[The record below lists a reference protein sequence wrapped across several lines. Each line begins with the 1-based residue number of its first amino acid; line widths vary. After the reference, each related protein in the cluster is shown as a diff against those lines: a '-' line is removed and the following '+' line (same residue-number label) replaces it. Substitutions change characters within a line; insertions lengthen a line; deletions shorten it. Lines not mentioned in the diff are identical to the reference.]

1 MKLETFS
8 KQLQT
13 WSDILEEIPEYVKY
27 QDLMESL
34 KTNKEIKG
42 LPKYVGEH
50 ILSILERKQDQ
61 TMKKVLEILSLKYGR
76 TRTEKIK
83 DFMDDWTKFRDNQ
96 YEEYCELLLGMKE
109 LN

>member
-1 MKLETFS
+1 MTLETFS

-50 ILSILERKQDQ
+50 ILPILERKQDQ
-61 TMKKVLEILSLKYGR
+61 TMKKVLKIFSLKYG
-76 TRTEKIK
+76 
-83 DFMDDWTKFRDNQ
+83 
-96 YEEYCELLLGMKE
+96 
-109 LN
+109 